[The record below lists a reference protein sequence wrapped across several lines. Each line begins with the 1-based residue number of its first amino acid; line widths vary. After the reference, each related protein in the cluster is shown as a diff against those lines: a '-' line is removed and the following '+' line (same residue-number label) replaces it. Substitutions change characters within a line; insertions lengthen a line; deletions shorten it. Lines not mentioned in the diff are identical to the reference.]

1 MSSSSSSGGGGIA
14 TGETERVLLTL
25 RDASTGISLLARL
38 PATRRQAENVASR
51 LGSTSAATPKAESA
65 KHLAV
70 LGQEIQRTADLEQK
84 YRDMLKEKAAAEK
97 AAAIAAA
104 AAALSA
110 ATSID
115 EDAGVQPVATAT
127 EDEGP
132 KEDPALALQ
141 YASMLRI
148 LRADTA
154 AADSALPP
162 LKTDGPENGLSALAA
177 TINALESIA
186 SRRLGST
193 RQQLLDLEV
202 EMSNKLGRID
212 NAEREVAL
220 LQQELTKQRAMR
232 AKAAG
237 ELEESLRKLRD
248 DLVQS
253 QTVAA
258 AELQSMQTTG
268 SQKST
273 QLSLTHAKND
283 AHVQAQIEKLQTELK
298 TQADAHIDAEANL
311 RKRRARARLEVETL
325 IKEYDTAQS
334 AIFQEIEAVKKTLAN
349 EALPLADLKR
359 YYSKVDA
366 ELGRLEEERL
376 IAERKYFLEVTVEDL
391 RKRIAGMA
399 ILRFYK
405 PLKQMK
411 VEQEKWEAKQ
421 KAAKANK

>member
-1 MSSSSSSGGGGIA
+1 MSGGGIA
-14 TGETERVLLTL
+14 VDETNRVSLTL
-25 RDASTGISLLARL
+25 KDASSGIALLARL
-38 PATRRQAENVASR
+38 PATRRQAESIATR
-51 LGSTSAATPKAESA
+51 LGASSTSTKVDST
-65 KHLAV
+65 KQHLAI
-70 LGQEIQRTADLEQK
+70 LGQEIQRTAELEQQ

-110 ATSID
+110 ASSID
-115 EDAGVQPVATAT
+115 EGAGAQLPISTP
-127 EDEGP
+127 EEKGP
-132 KEDPALALQ
+132 TEDPALGLQ
-141 YASMLRI
+141 YASI
-148 LRADTA
+148 LRLLRSDMA

-162 LKTDGPENGLSALAA
+162 LKADGPENGLSALAA
-177 TINALESIA
+177 TINALESIM

-202 EMSNKLGRID
+202 EMSNKMGRID

-220 LQQELTKQRAMR
+220 LEQELAKQRAMR
-232 AKAAG
+232 TKAAG
-237 ELEESLRKLRD
+237 ELEESLRKLKD
-248 DLVQS
+248 ELVQS

-268 SQKST
+268 TQKSA
-273 QLSLTHAKND
+273 QLSQARSKNE

-325 IKEYDTAQS
+325 IKEYDIAQS
-334 AIFQEIEAVKKTLAN
+334 AIFQEIEAVKKTIAS

-411 VEQEKWEAKQ
+411 VEQEKWEKKQ
-421 KAAKANK
+421 KEAKANK

>member
-1 MSSSSSSGGGGIA
+1 MSGGIA
-14 TGETERVLLTL
+14 VDETNRVSLTL
-25 RDASTGISLLARL
+25 KDASSGLSILARL
-38 PATRRQAENVASR
+38 PTTRRQAESIATR
-51 LGSTSAATPKAESA
+51 LGASSTSTKADSA
-65 KHLAV
+65 KQHLAI
-70 LGQEIQRTADLEQK
+70 LGQEIQRTAELEQQ

-110 ATSID
+110 ASSID
-115 EDAGVQPVATAT
+115 EGAGAQPPISTP
-127 EDEGP
+127 EEKGP
-132 KEDPALALQ
+132 TEDPALGLQ
-141 YASMLRI
+141 YASI
-148 LRADTA
+148 LRLLRSDMA
-154 AADSALPP
+154 AADAALPP

-177 TINALESIA
+177 TINALESIM

-202 EMSNKLGRID
+202 EMSNKMGRID

-220 LQQELTKQRAMR
+220 LEQELAKQRAMR
-232 AKAAG
+232 TKAAG
-237 ELEESLRKLRD
+237 ELEESLRKLKD
-248 DLVQS
+248 ELVQS

-268 SQKST
+268 TQKSA
-273 QLSLTHAKND
+273 QLSQAHAKNE
-283 AHVQAQIEKLQTELK
+283 ANVQAQIEKLQTELK

-325 IKEYDTAQS
+325 IKEYDIAQS
-334 AIFQEIEAVKKTLAN
+334 AIFQEIEAVKKAIAN

-411 VEQEKWEAKQ
+411 VEQEKWEKKQ
-421 KAAKANK
+421 KEAKANK